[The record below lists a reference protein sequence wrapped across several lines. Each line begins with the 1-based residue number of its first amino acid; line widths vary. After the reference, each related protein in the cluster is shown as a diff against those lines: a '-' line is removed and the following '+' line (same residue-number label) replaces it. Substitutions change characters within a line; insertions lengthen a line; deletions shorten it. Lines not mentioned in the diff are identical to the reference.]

1 MFSIRKLLV
10 ASPVMMNWE
19 ERYSDTRDVET
30 FRGHDSARGVVLPY
44 KSDRVLV
51 VPS

>member
-10 ASPVMMNWE
+10 APPTYDELGGTVL
-19 ERYSDTRDVET
+19 RHAGFQT

-44 KSDRVLV
+44 KSDGVLV
-51 VPS
+51 VPF